1 MKHKLIFETLVGSTV
16 YGTSTP
22 QSDIDKKGVYIQTF
36 DEILA
41 WGYEPQVNVTKDEA
55 YFEVRRFLELL
66 EVANPTAL
74 EMLFTPDKFV
84 TFIAPEFELIRK
96 NRNKF
101 LTKMCAKSFGN
112 YGYSQIAKATGTDK
126 KMNWEKSRISKK
138 VPLDFIFYSEG
149 GKSFSFKDFL
159 TKNNLVQ
166 ENCGLVRLEHMKD
179 QYALYYDYDNLG
191 YRGIIGK
198 ESNEIRLSSVP
209 KGEESLL
216 TIYYNVEAYSKYCK
230 EYREYKE
237 WLEKRNMARFVDNKS
252 HNQMVDGKNLLHCRR
267 LVDIAIEIAKEKTI
281 NVFRPNAAYLLSIKR
296 GEVNLKEILSV
307 VESDIKDLDRIYE
320 ESGLPDKCDKEFVTS
335 LLLEIRHYEPMKS
348 TNDIMKLIEEKRK
361 VLHNI

>member
-1 MKHKLIFETLVGSTV
+1 MKHRLIFETIVGSTV

-36 DEILA
+36 DELVT
-41 WGYEPQVNVTKDEA
+41 WSYEPQVNVTKDEA

-74 EMLFTPDKFV
+74 EMLFTPDQFV
-84 TFIAPEFELIRK
+84 TFIAPEFELIRQR
-96 NRNKF
+96 RNMF

-126 KMNWEKSRISKK
+126 KMNWEASRVTQKT
-138 VPLDFIFYSEG
+138 PLDFIFYSDR
-149 GKSFSFKDFL
+149 GKSFSFKTFL
-159 TKNNLVQ
+159 EEHNLEQ
-166 ENCGLVRLEHMKD
+166 EKCGLVRLDHMKD
-179 QYALYYDYDNLG
+179 QYALYYDYDNFG

-198 ESNEIRLSSVP
+198 GSNEIRLSSVP
-209 KGEESLL
+209 KGEECIM
-216 TIYYNVEAYSKYCK
+216 TIYYNVEAYSKHCK
-230 EYREYKE
+230 EYKEYKE

-281 NVFRPNAAYLLSIKR
+281 NVHRPNAEYLLSIKR
-296 GEVNLKEILSV
+296 GEVNLKEILAQ
-307 VESDIKDLDRIYE
+307 VEKDIMDLDELYR
-320 ESGLPDKCDKEFVTS
+320 ESNLPDKCDKEFVHN
-335 LLLEIRHYEPMKS
+335 LLLEIRHYESKKKV
-348 TNDIMKLIEEKRK
+348 NDILK
-361 VLHNI
+361 NINPK